1 MTEPKSID
9 QVIDRL
15 LEICSTE
22 STIPELINSSDAL
35 NALHSRLSGGELHI
49 AIIGQF
55 NRGKSTFIN
64 RLLEIDL
71 LPMSVLPLTAI
82 PTEIRFGSSPRLEIV
97 FQTETKVFSDE
108 DAIVEALVQYVTE
121 GENPENRLKVEAV
134 KLFASSEL
142 LEHGTTII
150 DTPGFGSTHIH
161 NTKATLQILK
171 DCDAALF
178 MLSADLPITQME
190 LNFIKQIAPQV
201 SRLFFVYNKQD
212 LLSSEELVVT
222 TNFIRETIEKQLK
235 LSTEGR
241 FFPVSAKRAMISRE
255 GSGLNV
261 IEKEVVDFLHHEK
274 YFSLA
279 EAIQSKLATITA
291 KMIDQISKQK
301 STIQDIITEKESEV
315 SSIQEREEESVEKLS
330 AFRDMLKR
338 EMPAFDEVDSILSDV
353 ETVLRDELK
362 QLPKIN
368 HDTIREISQHSLYS
382 IVEECGTLYQSI
394 LLKEFNTLKKYI
406 DEPITPE
413 PLSVTK
419 IGRAVTLFETSKLKT
434 RFRLRAQIEN
444 SINESI
450 IVGSEESC
458 EKLKETLRSIA
469 SEVRDRAVYP
479 LIDGVEENLK
489 DIQSELQSSKA
500 ELASRKEANSDTLSH
515 LVDLTEEIQTF

>member
-1 MTEPKSID
+1 MAEPKSID

-15 LEICSTE
+15 LELCSTE
-22 STIPELINSSDAL
+22 SAIPDLNGSSKAL

-82 PTEIRFGSSPRLEIV
+82 PTEIRYGSSPRLEIV
-97 FQTETKVFSDE
+97 FESETKVFSDE
-108 DAIVEALVQYVTE
+108 DAIIEALVQYVTE
-121 GENPENRLKVEAV
+121 GENPENTLQVEAV
-134 KLFASSEL
+134 KLFAPSEL

-171 DCDAALF
+171 ECDAALF

-190 LNFIKQIAPQV
+190 LNFIKQIAPHV

-212 LLSSEELVVT
+212 LLSSEELAVT
-222 TNFIRETIEKQLK
+222 TNFIRETIEKQLHI
-235 LSTEGR
+235 STEER

-255 GSGLNV
+255 GSGLKI

-279 EAIQSKLATITA
+279 EAIQSKLATITTQ
-291 KMIDQISKQK
+291 MIEQISKYE
-301 STIQDIITEKESEV
+301 STIIEIITEKENEIT
-315 SSIQEREEESVEKLS
+315 SIQGREEEGVEKLS
-330 AFRDMLKR
+330 AFRELLKG
-338 EMPAFDEVDSILSDV
+338 EIPAFDEVDSILV
-353 ETVLRDELK
+353 EVEIVLREELK
-362 QLPKIN
+362 KLPKIN
-368 HDTIREISQHSLYS
+368 HDTIHAISQHSLYS
-382 IVEECGTLYQSI
+382 IVEECGKLYQSI
-394 LLKEFNTLKKYI
+394 LLDEFSTLNNFI
-406 DEPITPE
+406 EERITPE
-413 PLSVTK
+413 PLSVSK

-444 SINESI
+444 SIDESI

-458 EKLKETLRSIA
+458 SKLKEALRTIA
-469 SEVRDRAVYP
+469 SEARERTVHP
-479 LIDGVEENLK
+479 LIENVEEQLEE
-489 DIQSELQSSKA
+489 IQSELQARKS
-500 ELASRKEANSDTLSH
+500 ELSDLKEANSETLSH
-515 LVDLTEEIQTF
+515 LSELIEEIQTF